1 MRTYLIVLAKMRRP
15 STTPSARMPRS
26 LSSRTTAAA
35 SLATSAAESTEIP
48 TSAWWSAIASLTPS
62 PRNATSE
69 PRLRWARMIRDFC
82 SGVTRAKMVVFGSS
96 ATRAASSSFSSS
108 CPVTT
113 VPWSR
118 PTSPQRCAA
127 TWPLSPVTILTV
139 IPSRASRA
147 SESLTSGLTGSV
159 KQRKPVE
166 GEVVLVVLAEV
177 VGGERA
183 ACDRDDSRTRGE
195 EAVEGRLRLGGDGR
209 AAGKDGFRA
218 LPWRSAAGPAGCRR
232 GPRPAVARGRRAG
245 GRAAPETV
253 SLCASC
259 GAAQSARS
267 SSLPVLSLQAR
278 PRTRTWSSGL
288 PVPSS
293 ACVNEI

>member
-35 SLATSAAESTEIP
+35 SLATSAAESTEMP

-62 PRNATSE
+62 PRKATSE

-82 SGVTRAKMVVFGSS
+82 SGVTRAKIVVFGSS
-96 ATRAASSSFSSS
+96 ATSAASSSFSSS

-113 VPWSR
+113 VPGSR
-118 PTSPQRCAA
+118 PTSRQRCAA

-139 IPSRASRA
+139 IPRRASRA

-166 GEVVLVVLAEV
+166 REVALVVFAEV
-177 VGGERA
+177 VGRERA

-209 AAGKDGFRA
+209 AAGEDGFRRA
-218 LPWRSAAGPAGCRR
+218 LGDQQPALRCVDEDGGQLSLVVEGQAVERRRDGVAVRGPAVRPRERGRARCRSCR
-232 GPRPAVARGRRAG
+232 CRPGRARGR
-245 GRAAPETV
+245 
-253 SLCASC
+253 
-259 GAAQSARS
+259 
-267 SSLPVLSLQAR
+267 AR
-278 PRTRTWSSGL
+278 P
-288 PVPSS
+288 
-293 ACVNEI
+293 ACRCRRAPA

>member
-35 SLATSAAESTEIP
+35 SLATSAADSTEIP

-62 PRNATSE
+62 PRKATSE

-113 VPWSR
+113 VPGSR

-139 IPSRASRA
+139 IPRRASRA

-159 KQRKPVE
+159 KQRKPSSE
-166 GEVVLVVLAEV
+166 RSSLVVFAEV

-183 ACDRDDSRTRGE
+183 ARDRDDSRARGE
-195 EAVEGRLRLGGDGR
+195 EFVEGRLRLGGDGR
-209 AAGKDGFRA
+209 AAGKDGFRRSLGDQQPA
-218 LPWRSAAGPAGCRR
+218 LLRVGEDRGQLSLVVEGQAVERRRDGVAVDILRR
-232 GPRPAVARGRRAG
+232 GPERAVELVAGLVAAGQTEDADVVVRLARARRAP
-245 GRAAPETV
+245 A
-253 SLCASC
+253 
-259 GAAQSARS
+259 
-267 SSLPVLSLQAR
+267 
-278 PRTRTWSSGL
+278 
-288 PVPSS
+288 
-293 ACVNEI
+293 